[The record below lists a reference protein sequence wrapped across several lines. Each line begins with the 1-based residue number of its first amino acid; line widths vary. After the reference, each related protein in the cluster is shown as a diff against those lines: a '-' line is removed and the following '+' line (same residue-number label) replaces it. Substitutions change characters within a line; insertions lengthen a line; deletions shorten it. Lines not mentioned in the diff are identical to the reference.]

1 MEKNKIS
8 EWFDPCNME
17 HLKAYSFLEDN
28 GFWPDNFILKD
39 LKMDADWQY
48 LIRFK
53 MAEAWLNYKLHGK
66 T

>member
-1 MEKNKIS
+1 
-8 EWFDPCNME
+8 ME